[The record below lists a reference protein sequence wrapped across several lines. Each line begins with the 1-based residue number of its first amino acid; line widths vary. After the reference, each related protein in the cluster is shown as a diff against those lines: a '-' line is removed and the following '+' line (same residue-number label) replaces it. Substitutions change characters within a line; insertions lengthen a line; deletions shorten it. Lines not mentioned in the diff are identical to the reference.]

1 MVTDQAGNVTDIYM
15 ELNTE
20 LYTDWSTG
28 TPDTQLRITDKAV
41 TAKING
47 TGAAEEYVY
56 NDGWMFEPFVLSAF
70 VILQI
75 IIAVFGIVG
84 NIFVLLATSR
94 GKKNMKITN
103 ILVCALAVA
112 DLLSSLMILP
122 YPNVQ
127 SLPNTILGELY
138 CKVIASHFF
147 MWTSVV
153 ASIFT
158 LTAISIERYLA
169 ISHPFFHR
177 RAVTKKGIRTTIV
190 IIWTM
195 AFFLNINPFFVEYV
209 DNNSCVFKYRHRDL
223 AGRDFYGGIVFLTE
237 FLTPSAIMVTTHI
250 LASRTLNNALARF
263 ESQCTED
270 MQGGGPCANFIVAK
284 KRNMDS
290 LLIIFLTFVIC
301 WGPYQVF
308 FLLFNSGVL
317 DHTYLEGVAFSC
329 TVLLAL
335 FHSCANPLI
344 YTIRFPKFR
353 SVILS
358 MLSCCGDSGMDKNAR
373 VNMFMS
379 DTT

>member
-15 ELNTE
+15 ELYTE

-28 TPDTQLRITDKAV
+28 TPDTQLRISDEAV
-41 TAKING
+41 TAEING
-47 TGAAEEYVY
+47 TDAAEDH
-56 NDGWMFEPFVLSAF
+56 NGWMFEPFVLSAF

-75 IIAVFGIVG
+75 IIAVLGIVG

-94 GKKNMKITN
+94 GKKNLKTTN

-112 DLLSSLMILP
+112 DLLTSFMILP

-127 SLPNTILGELY
+127 SVPKTILGELY
-138 CKVIASHFF
+138 CKVVASRFF

-177 RAVTKKGIRTTIV
+177 RAVTRKGIRTTIV
-190 IIWTM
+190 IIWIV

-209 DNNSCVFKYRHRDL
+209 DSHSCVFKYRHRDL
-223 AGRDFYGGIVFLTE
+223 AGREFYGGIVFLTE
-237 FLTPSAIMVTTHI
+237 FLTPSAIMMTTHI
-250 LASRTLNNALARF
+250 LASRTLNRGLARF
-263 ESQCTED
+263 KNT
-270 MQGGGPCANFIVAK
+270 QGCAGPRANLIVAK

-290 LLIIFLTFVIC
+290 LLIIFLTFVMC
-301 WGPYQVF
+301 WGPYQVL

-317 DHTYLEGVAFSC
+317 DHTYLEGVAYSC

-344 YTIRFPKFR
+344 YTIRFPIFR

-379 DTT
+379 DDTI